1 MYIEHIHIENFRGI
15 EKIDLDLKPG
25 VNILIGDNGTGKTTI
40 LEAMANALGGYLQGI
55 QNLKVSGFKQ
65 DDFRQSIMKLGGASN
80 SIKYHSPLI
89 GFDLNIDGK
98 SFHGERS
105 RGDRSQY
112 GKTQT
117 ACAEMQKHAKAAAND
132 ESSILPL
139 LCYMS
144 ISRVTMTKRSD
155 YGKAAK
161 NKLNDRRSGYIGCM
175 ESIIDKT
182 SILEW
187 IKKMSYESILHS
199 KTMPEYIL
207 FQNIVANVMKE
218 INELTE
224 KPEIVY
230 SADFMDIAYVENGTL
245 QPIGILSAGYQSLLW
260 MVMDLAFRLALL
272 NPEMKDP
279 NEATG
284 IVIID
289 EIDMHLHPRWQWN
302 VVNAF
307 RKTFPGV
314 QLIIATHAPIIIAS
328 CKQANLIQ
336 LRELGGV
343 RYLDDAYAYSIN
355 DVLEYRQNS
364 SGLLK
369 ELKENISVFDRLL
382 NEGKVQEAQAVLKE
396 MENKFG
402 YYNAEVVEART
413 EYELETL

>member
-1 MYIEHIHIENFRGI
+1 MPGFYPEDEY
-15 EKIDLDLKPG
+15 DLAG
-25 VNILIGDNGTGKTTI
+25 YATG
-40 LEAMANALGGYLQGI
+40 L
-55 QNLKVSGFKQ
+55 V
-65 DDFRQSIMKLGGASN
+65 
-80 SIKYHSPLI
+80 
-89 GFDLNIDGK
+89 
-98 SFHGERS
+98 
-105 RGDRSQY
+105 DR
-112 GKTQT
+112 
-117 ACAEMQKHAKAAAND
+117 N
-132 ESSILPL
+132 
-139 LCYMS
+139 
-144 ISRVTMTKRSD
+144 
-155 YGKAAK
+155 
-161 NKLNDRRSGYIGCM
+161 
-175 ESIIDKT
+175 SIIDKT

-199 KTMPEYIL
+199 KTMPEYLL

-328 CKQANLIQ
+328 CKQANLIL
-336 LRELGGV
+336 LRELGEV
-343 RYLDDAYAYSIN
+343 RYLEDAYAYSIN

-364 SGLLK
+364 SEKKSAYL
-369 ELKENISVFDRLL
+369 IAF
-382 NEGKVQEAQAVLKE
+382 
-396 MENKFG
+396 
-402 YYNAEVVEART
+402 
-413 EYELETL
+413 

>member
-1 MYIEHIHIENFRGI
+1 
-15 EKIDLDLKPG
+15 
-25 VNILIGDNGTGKTTI
+25 
-40 LEAMANALGGYLQGI
+40 
-55 QNLKVSGFKQ
+55 
-65 DDFRQSIMKLGGASN
+65 
-80 SIKYHSPLI
+80 
-89 GFDLNIDGK
+89 
-98 SFHGERS
+98 
-105 RGDRSQY
+105 
-112 GKTQT
+112 
-117 ACAEMQKHAKAAAND
+117 
-132 ESSILPL
+132 
-139 LCYMS
+139 
-144 ISRVTMTKRSD
+144 
-155 YGKAAK
+155 
-161 NKLNDRRSGYIGCM
+161 
-175 ESIIDKT
+175 
-182 SILEW
+182 
-187 IKKMSYESILHS
+187 
-199 KTMPEYIL
+199 
-207 FQNIVANVMKE
+207 MKE

-328 CKQANLIQ
+328 CKQANLIL
-336 LRELGGV
+336 LRELGEV
-343 RYLDDAYAYSIN
+343 RYLEDAYAYSIN

-369 ELKENISVFDRLL
+369 ELREKISVFDRLL
-382 NEGKVQEAQAVLKE
+382 NEGKVREAQAVLKE